1 MGMPEQ
7 LRYLI
12 MHTKDL
18 GTWGECLVQTQI
30 LEHGFLLYAPIGE
43 NTRSDLILER
53 ENGYLIK
60 VQVKT
65 LNRYKKDSEVT
76 PFSMVSSGPNYKYT
90 YTSSDIDWFA
100 VVDVKTKKIAWISI
114 GLLEANKTKCLS
126 LRHSPTKNNQRKGTH
141 WFDDY
146 TEFPF

>member
-1 MGMPEQ
+1 
-7 LRYLI
+7 

-18 GTWGECLVQTQI
+18 GTWGEQLVLAQI
-30 LEHGFLLYAPIGE
+30 IKHGFGCYSPVGE
-43 NTRSDLILER
+43 NTRTDLILER
-53 ENGYLIK
+53 ENGILIK

-65 LNRYKKDSEVT
+65 LNRSSLDPEMS
-76 PFSMVSSGPNYKYT
+76 PFNRVSSRPSYKYT

-100 VVDVKTKKIAWISI
+100 VVDVQTEKIAWLSI
-114 GLLEANKTKCLS
+114 GLLEGNETKGFN
-126 LRHSPTKNNQRKGTH
+126 LRHSPSKNNQRKGTH